1 MEGIPRLILR
11 LWFHLSS
18 TRKRQLALSV
28 ALMIVGALFDVVSLG
43 AVLPFIAVLVEPDR
57 ALEYRLVADF
67 ASRFGI
73 EAAVDLVIPLAFGFA
88 LVATIAGVA
97 RLASVWVMTR
107 VTNAVA
113 CDLAV
118 DAYWKTL
125 NQPYEVHINR
135 NSNEVMS
142 GVLVKVEAVSS
153 SVVRSVQ
160 VLCGSVLTIGLITAA
175 LIAIDPVA
183 ARGVITGLGCSY
195 AFVGWLARRRL
206 DRNSVIVARTRTDTF
221 RAVQEGLGGIRD
233 VLLDGSQEYF
243 VRSFRQI
250 NHGYRRAAG
259 SNAIISTS
267 PRFVMESLAMVV
279 IAILAVMFS
288 RGPGGVANSLPLLGA
303 FALGGQRMLPAVQQG
318 FFAWSNMTGS
328 RAMVIE
334 AIEFLDQPVDSS
346 AAEPVSPLEFDE
358 EIRLDQ
364 VSFRYR
370 GGSEDVLR
378 DVDLVIPRGA
388 RIGIVGKTGSG
399 KSTLL
404 DLLMGLLEP
413 TGGTVLIDG
422 VPLDTLDRRRWMRTV
437 AHVPQHVFLS
447 DQSFAENIA
456 FGSFEGRIDDVRVRD
471 AARRARIEVFIEGR
485 PLGFKELIGERGVRL
500 SGGQRQ
506 RIGLARAFYRRADVL
521 ILDEAT
527 SALDT
532 TTENDII
539 AGLSEVE
546 RDTTV
551 IQVAHRLSTVELC
564 DQIVELADGC
574 VAAVGTFSELVESSP
589 SFRRMAE
596 VGRHARDPA

>member
-233 VLLDGSQEYF
+233 VLLDGSQ
-243 VRSFRQI
+243 
-250 NHGYRRAAG
+250 
-259 SNAIISTS
+259 
-267 PRFVMESLAMVV
+267 
-279 IAILAVMFS
+279 
-288 RGPGGVANSLPLLGA
+288 
-303 FALGGQRMLPAVQQG
+303 
-318 FFAWSNMTGS
+318 
-328 RAMVIE
+328 
-334 AIEFLDQPVDSS
+334 
-346 AAEPVSPLEFDE
+346 
-358 EIRLDQ
+358 
-364 VSFRYR
+364 
-370 GGSEDVLR
+370 
-378 DVDLVIPRGA
+378 
-388 RIGIVGKTGSG
+388 
-399 KSTLL
+399 
-404 DLLMGLLEP
+404 
-413 TGGTVLIDG
+413 
-422 VPLDTLDRRRWMRTV
+422 
-437 AHVPQHVFLS
+437 
-447 DQSFAENIA
+447 
-456 FGSFEGRIDDVRVRD
+456 
-471 AARRARIEVFIEGR
+471 
-485 PLGFKELIGERGVRL
+485 
-500 SGGQRQ
+500 
-506 RIGLARAFYRRADVL
+506 
-521 ILDEAT
+521 
-527 SALDT
+527 
-532 TTENDII
+532 
-539 AGLSEVE
+539 
-546 RDTTV
+546 
-551 IQVAHRLSTVELC
+551 
-564 DQIVELADGC
+564 
-574 VAAVGTFSELVESSP
+574 
-589 SFRRMAE
+589 
-596 VGRHARDPA
+596 